1 MTSANQVRARWDAGA
16 RADIIAIINGGG
28 VDLDDSGTPLD
39 DQWELIADQLD
50 TAPVDQPAP
59 DPEPERPPLDAAAMA
74 ASAAEVASDLDPNAW
89 KIGLSPSEI
98 QLIARLREAK
108 DLARAG
114 HDEAAQLRGWATES
128 EREQGLEG
136 DLRYVAHLRQEAADA
151 DDAAERQ
158 LNETIR
164 AAVPKGQKPLIPVEQ
179 VASITGLTRSRI
191 YQIRDDRR

>member
-1 MTSANQVRARWDAGA
+1 MASADQVRARWDAGD
-16 RADIIAIINGGG
+16 RADIVAIINGGG

-39 DQWELIADQLD
+39 DQWELIAEQLD

-59 DPEPERPPLDAAAMA
+59 DPEPERPPLDVAAMA

-98 QLIARLREAK
+98 ELITRLREAK

-114 HDEAAQLRGWATES
+114 HDEAVQLRGWAAES
-128 EREQGLEG
+128 ERERGLEG

-151 DDAAERQ
+151 DADAERQ
-158 LNETIR
+158 LRETIR
-164 AAVPKGQKPLIPVEQ
+164 AVVPQGQKPLLPVDH